1 MMRRNRMVKSQPP
14 PGKMDP
20 AIMAPSMVTQA
31 DISGMLAMAG
41 GPVREAPVVTS
52 ARNNNVHNTNVHNTN
67 VHNTNV
73 TASAQAPVPVPTSS
87 AAHATITS
95 LQNQVQALT
104 SRVQQWQQIL
114 TEITQSVFVLRATV
128 TVDSLPYYT
137 ELPTAKNQLLGFTG
151 TLAKDQEV
159 TVMFPQLQR
168 ADFVYMRLRLC
179 NPDTAEVQQY
189 YVPVANNGLTAQD
202 LQPLQL
208 RDGQYMNR
216 FRNPG
221 E

>member
-20 AIMAPSMVTQA
+20 AIMAPTMVTQA

-41 GPVREAPVVTS
+41 GPPREAPVAVPRS
-52 ARNNNVHNTNVHNTN
+52 NPLINN
-67 VHNTNV
+67 NV
-73 TASAQAPVPVPTSS
+73 TASAQATVPVPPTS

-104 SRVQQWQQIL
+104 SKVQQWQQIL

-137 ELPTAKNQLLGFTG
+137 ELPASKSQLVGFAG
-151 TLAKDQEV
+151 KLHKDQEV
-159 TVMFPQLQR
+159 TVMFPQVQR
-168 ADFVYMRLRLC
+168 ADFVFMRLRLC
-179 NPDTAEVQQY
+179 NLDTAEVQQY
-189 YVPVANNGLTAQD
+189 YVPVANNALTAQE
-202 LQPLQL
+202 LQSLALP
-208 RDGQYMNR
+208 DGQYMNR